1 MTLLLFLDAW
11 TIDAR
16 FKIWSKFDFFRGQL
30 WSNAVKCGQTRLL
43 IFILCKCRSNC
54 RFSPNHIFQVTQNQS
69 TYTFFDY
76 TSLADRPVIHFF
88 SECTG
93 AFIRQAYKYLHNLQ
107 FVPVI
112 RTQIEPY
119 HFQCY
124 VKELYLLTF
133 RGFRVV

>member
-1 MTLLLFLDAW
+1 MVRFLNLTDLAIKILL
-11 TIDAR
+11 
-16 FKIWSKFDFFRGQL
+16 
-30 WSNAVKCGQTRLL
+30 
-43 IFILCKCRSNC
+43 
-54 RFSPNHIFQVTQNQS
+54 
-69 TYTFFDY
+69 
-76 TSLADRPVIHFF
+76 
-88 SECTG
+88 SECTE